1 MKPRLMLCLLL
12 AVALVSCIGTRTQ
25 SWQSQQFDALQ
36 ADWRYYRWVD
46 PPLPVAGDY
55 QDHIQRID
63 QAVRAQLDAMLEQ
76 RGYQC
81 DSQLAQFEVDYRI
94 GDESVV
100 GLPGPLSPTDEPERI
115 FAGPNAE
122 YEVSS
127 RFYTH
132 RTLAYHEV
140 SHLKLSLFDIA
151 SKRIVWQRSASK
163 LVDDPG
169 ASADK
174 VSADIAAATNK
185 LFNSFATASGSWEVA
200 NLKQQP
206 PNAKLCGKSSQTLPD
221 PAP

>member
-1 MKPRLMLCLLL
+1 ML
-12 AVALVSCIGTRTQ
+12 AAALVSCIGTRTR
-25 SWQSQQFDALQ
+25 SWQSEQFPALQ
-36 ADWRYYRWVD
+36 PDWRYYRWVD
-46 PPLPVAGDY
+46 PALPVEGDY

-63 QAVRAQLDAMLEQ
+63 QAVRAQIDAMLDK

-81 DSQLAQFEVDYRI
+81 DPQRAQFEVDYRI

-122 YEVSS
+122 YEVST

-151 SKRIVWQRSASK
+151 TKLIVWQRSASK

-174 VSADIAAATNK
+174 VSADIAAATKK
-185 LFNSFATASGSWEVA
+185 LFKVFPAARPPALDSTRFEAATA
-200 NLKQQP
+200 
-206 PNAKLCGKSSQTLPD
+206 CG
-221 PAP
+221 